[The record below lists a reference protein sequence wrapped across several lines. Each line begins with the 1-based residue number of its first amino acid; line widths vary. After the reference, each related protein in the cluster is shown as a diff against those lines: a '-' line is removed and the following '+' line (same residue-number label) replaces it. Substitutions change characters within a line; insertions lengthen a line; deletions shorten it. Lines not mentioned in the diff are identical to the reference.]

1 MLRTVNACVVV
12 DVDVGKGIMDVVEDG
27 DAVWTCSV
35 VDLSDKKTP
44 IENFEIN
51 IKIVSL
57 IERTLL

>member
-1 MLRTVNACVVV
+1 MVV

-27 DAVWTCSV
+27 DTVWTCSV